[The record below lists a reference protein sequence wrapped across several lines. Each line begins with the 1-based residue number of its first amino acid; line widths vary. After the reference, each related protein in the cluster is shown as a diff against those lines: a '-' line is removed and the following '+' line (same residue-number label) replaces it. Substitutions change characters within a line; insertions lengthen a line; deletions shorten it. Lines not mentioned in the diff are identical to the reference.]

1 MSKKTNNATV
11 NKFDYKSV
19 TNTDIETLRKSLDAL
34 NCDFV
39 TTKADVKVFDIHV
52 GKGELLANVGG
63 LLSRCKGFSVWLTVN
78 DVGVRMSADYI
89 EKYKTSKELENV
101 AYKLKK
107 RDNERRYSFSSLA
120 DATAF
125 ISSVVTATAKKDTA
139 KKTTA
144 TKKRT
149 TTKKKVE
156 KKAV

>member
-1 MSKKTNNATV
+1 MNKKTNNVTV

-19 TNTDIETLRKSLDAL
+19 KNADIETLRKSLDAL

-39 TTKADVKVFDIHV
+39 TTKADVNVFDIHV

-89 EKYKTSKELENV
+89 EKYKSAKELENV

-107 RDNERRYSFSSLA
+107 RDNERRYSFSSLS
-120 DATAF
+120 DAIVF
-125 ISSVVTATAKKDTA
+125 ISSVVATTTKSTKAKS
-139 KKTTA
+139 

-149 TTKKKVE
+149 TTKS
-156 KKAV
+156 KASKAS